1 MRRLRKSPDSE
12 RGTVSV
18 MTALLL
24 VALLGFTAL
33 VVDVGML
40 YAEKAQLQNGAD
52 AAALAVAQECALSL
66 ASTNCATASPL
77 AAGYAKSNANDGLS
91 NIQSVQLNKSAGT
104 VTVTTGAQQAGGE
117 ANNVS
122 LSFARI
128 LGFDSAEV
136 GATAGAQWGSPVAGP
151 TVFPA
156 AFSVCQVEGHVDGGL
171 QRLGL
176 HGGSYA
182 NPGCNY
188 GPAGAP
194 VPGGFGWLAQIP
206 GQCGGY
212 IDLLIQEGGSAPG
225 NSEPPNCTSVLNRWA
240 AEITAGGR
248 PTVLLPV
255 FNLAVGTGSGAV
267 YKISSFAAFEVAG
280 WKFTGGSSLP
290 SVFRNTTAYAGSQ
303 ACTGDCRGIIGKF
316 VRYVS
321 LDEGHILGPVNRYG
335 ATVVRMTH

>member
-1 MRRLRKSPDSE
+1 MRRLRKSSDSE

-117 ANNVS
+117 ANKVS

-156 AFSVCQVEGHVDGGL
+156 AFSICQVENSVGGGL

-188 GPAGAP
+188 GPSGAP
-194 VPGGFGWLAQIP
+194 VAGGFGWLAQIP

-212 IDLLIQEGGSAPG
+212 IDLLVQEGGSATG
-225 NSEPPNCTSVLNRWA
+225 NNEPPNCTTVFNKWSTELN
-240 AEITAGGR
+240 AGRR
-248 PTVLLPV
+248 PTVLLPI
-255 FNLAVGTGSGAV
+255 FNQVTGTGSGAN
-267 YKISSFAAFEVAG
+267 YKISSFAAFEVTG
-280 WKFTGGSSLP
+280 WKFSGGSSLP
-290 SVFRNTTAYAGSQ
+290 SVFRNTSAYVGSKE
-303 ACTGDCRGIIGKF
+303 CTGDCRGIIGKF

-321 LDEGHILGPVNRYG
+321 LDEGHILGPVNKYG
-335 ATVVRMTH
+335 ATVVRITH

>member
-24 VALLGFTAL
+24 VVLLGFTAL

-117 ANNVS
+117 ANKVS

-136 GATAGAQWGSPVAGP
+136 GASAGAQWGSPKAGP
-151 TVFPA
+151 IIFPA
-156 AFSVCQVEGHVDGGL
+156 AFSVCQVEGRVDGGL

-182 NPGCNY
+182 NPACNY
-188 GPAGAP
+188 GPSGAP
-194 VPGGFGWLAQIP
+194 VPGGFGWLAQIE

-212 IDLLIQEGGSAPG
+212 IDLLVQEGGSSTG
-225 NSEPPNCTSVLNRWA
+225 NNEPPNCTTVFNKWSTELN
-240 AEITAGGR
+240 AGRR

-255 FNLAVGTGSGAV
+255 FNQVSGTGAGAV

-280 WKFTGGSSLP
+280 WKFSGGTSLP
-290 SVFRNTTAYAGSQ
+290 SVFRNTSTHVGSQ
-303 ACTGDCRGIIGKF
+303 ACTGDCRGIIGSF

-321 LDEGHILGPVNRYG
+321 LDEGHILGPVNPYG